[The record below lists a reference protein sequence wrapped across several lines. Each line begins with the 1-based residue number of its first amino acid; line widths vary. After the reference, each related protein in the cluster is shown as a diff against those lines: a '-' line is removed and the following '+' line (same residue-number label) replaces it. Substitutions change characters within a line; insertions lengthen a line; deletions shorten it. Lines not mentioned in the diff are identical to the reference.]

1 MDSKLICRTLL
12 KKLVMLNDDNPIK
25 KMKRMT
31 SVLEE
36 PNSSNITEPREGKE
50 RHQLYQMLLIK

>member
-1 MDSKLICRTLL
+1 
-12 KKLVMLNDDNPIK
+12 MLNDDNPIK

-50 RHQLYQMLLIK
+50 RHQLYQMLLIKWDEKN